1 MEEKTGQGVKTSLTQ
16 QPWAK
21 IQTTGEKWGLTV
33 SKPGKQNTVKV
44 NFRFG
49 HEWKQTALSV
59 GFLLPVQIWHL
70 SLLQNR
76 PSQPWLVSNL
86 TWEIASLSNQYTQYT
101 FLNTEKHI
109 ENYLLGTSNTR
120 KYKLVGVKR
129 NLKLIITFSKS
140 YVHNT
145 TKQELSHQN
154 DIWWEHLSFSHIQ
167 FPWNFLKRVEC

>member
-120 KYKLVGVKR
+120 KYKLVGVKI
-129 NLKLIITFSKS
+129 NLKLIIIFSKS
-140 YVHNT
+140 YVLLLT
-145 TKQELSHQN
+145 T
-154 DIWWEHLSFSHIQ
+154 
-167 FPWNFLKRVEC
+167 